1 MDEEHIILLLAVI
14 AVLVLAVA
22 VVILLPKEKV
32 AAPASEEEE
41 KQRRRRSNKKPR
53 QSIQV
58 GNVKAKGIKGFD
70 EVEDA
75 EDDAKLLAFIR
86 GTSYELNTSAAKKE
100 QRKNNEDEVE
110 EPVEEEDGE
119 EFTKITKTQKKK
131 PEGESHEAKG
141 KGGRGKKKKLF
152 FKPEIIQEMREG
164 RKKDREEKQKAHE
177 GTDQDKE
184 EKSKKKKDQ
193 QQKTEEGASSSS
205 EQEKKSEKKDKKPQ
219 NKEKGSDKESKET
232 KESSTDQKPKG
243 PRGPPRERDPNRPP
257 RAPGLGRGAPR
268 LPPPIRNTGLEPAS
282 LDDMLNAITNY
293 YPPNI
298 FQQRFGDPKILIRI
312 LSYLPFKTIVVLTY
326 VDRFFHSF
334 IKREDNIWR
343 DLCRRDFGLNSKL
356 PATKNFKQTYKLS
369 KVPAPK

>member
-53 QSIQV
+53 QSVQV

-75 EDDAKLLAFIR
+75 EDEEKLLQFIR
-86 GTSYELNTSAAKKE
+86 GTSYELNTAASKKE
-100 QRKNNEDEVE
+100 QRKNKPEDEAE
-110 EPVEEEDGE
+110 EQPEEEEDGE

-131 PEGESHEAKG
+131 SEGESHENKG
-141 KGGRGKKKKLF
+141 KGGKGKRKKLF

-164 RKKDREEKQKAHE
+164 RKKDREEKQKSHE
-177 GTDQDKE
+177 GADQDKE
-184 EKSKKKKDQ
+184 AKPKKKKE
-193 QQKTEEGASSSS
+193 QKTEEGASSS
-205 EQEKKSEKKDKKPQ
+205 EDKKSEKKDTKPQ
-219 NKEKGSDKESKET
+219 NKDKGSDKET
-232 KESSTDQKPKG
+232 KEPKEGSSDQKRERK

-257 RAPGLGRGAPR
+257 RAPGLGRGTPR

-293 YPPNI
+293 YPANI

-312 LSYLPFKTIVVLTY
+312 FSYLPFKAIKALTH

-343 DLCRRDFGLNSKL
+343 DLCRRDFGLTSKL
-356 PATKNFKQTYKLS
+356 PAAKNFKQTYKLS
-369 KVPAPK
+369 YKGPK